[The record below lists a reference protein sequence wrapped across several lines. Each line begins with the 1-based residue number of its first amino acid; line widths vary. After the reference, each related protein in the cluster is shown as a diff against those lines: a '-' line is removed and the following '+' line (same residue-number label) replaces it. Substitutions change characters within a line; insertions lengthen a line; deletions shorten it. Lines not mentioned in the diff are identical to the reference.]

1 MMSTQPKQ
9 MQTRPKNIAKRVQTK
24 KATPR
29 IFAKNYKQKIIHSNF
44 AKKMQKKQ
52 QNTKEKNHNLSYYNQ
67 RLNPKKK
74 LNKNSKKQHKR
85 ETKHLQTTLAVRC
98 YRCTHPE
105 NSQKIVLR
113 VSYE

>member
-52 QNTKEKNHNLSYYNQ
+52 QNTKEKNHNAEL
-67 RLNPKKK
+67 LW
-74 LNKNSKKQHKR
+74 SKAK
-85 ETKHLQTTLAVRC
+85 
-98 YRCTHPE
+98 
-105 NSQKIVLR
+105 S
-113 VSYE
+113 